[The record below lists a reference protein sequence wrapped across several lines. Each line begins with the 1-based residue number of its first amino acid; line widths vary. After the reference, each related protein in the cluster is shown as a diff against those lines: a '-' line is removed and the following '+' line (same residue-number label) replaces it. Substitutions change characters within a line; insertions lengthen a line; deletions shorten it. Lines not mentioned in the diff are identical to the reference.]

1 MKREKG
7 EKNFMVTLQT
17 ADNVLKS
24 FYLNA
29 VTDALNM
36 QTNPLMAQFQRT
48 SANVVG
54 KDVKKAIR
62 YSVSGGIG
70 AGTETGDLP
79 TATGSDYLQ
88 FTVGLKNLYG
98 TIEISDKAIRASGSN
113 EGSFVNLLNE
123 EMQSL
128 IKSAS
133 FNFGRMLFGDGSGKL
148 ARVTAVDG
156 NAVKLDTVSG
166 LVEGMRISFCNVG
179 GTVYEG
185 AGNRKITKVDRTQKS
200 IRIDGLPL
208 ATNQVSVGGYACIA
222 GSAGNELTGLGAL
235 FSSNA
240 IYGVDRE
247 CSVMK
252 PYMQTDGSSFDE
264 MTIQTAIDAIEE
276 QSGGKVNFIVCSWG
290 VRRALL
296 NYYKNKQVGM
306 TSLDIEGG
314 FKALSFN
321 GIPVVADRFCPA
333 GTMYLLNTNDFKIH
347 QLCDWQWLE
356 GEDGKI
362 LKQVPGKPVYTAT
375 LVKYAELVC
384 ENPSGQGMISNIPE
398 E

>member
-1 MKREKG
+1 
-7 EKNFMVTLQT
+7 MVTLQT

-36 QTNPLMAQFQRT
+36 QANPLLTQFQRT

-62 YSVSGGIG
+62 YSICGGIG
-70 AGTETGDLP
+70 AGTETGELP
-79 TATGSDYLQ
+79 SASDSEYLQ
-88 FTVGLKNLYG
+88 FTSTLKNLYG

-133 FNFGRMLFGDGSGKL
+133 FNFGRMLFGDGTGKI
-148 ARVTAVDG
+148 ATVSAVDG
-156 NAVKLDTVSG
+156 NVVKVDSVAG
-166 LVEGMRISFCNVG
+166 FVEGMRISFCN
-179 GTVYEG
+179 YSG
-185 AGNRKITKVDRTQKS
+185 AEYSSAKNRKVTMVDRVQKV
-200 IRIDGLPL
+200 IRFDGTGITSSDVP
-208 ATNQVSVGGYACIA
+208 VGAFVCIA
-222 GSAGNELTGLGAL
+222 GSTGNELTGLAAL
-235 FSSNA
+235 FSENE
-240 IYGVDRE
+240 IYGVDRTY
-247 CSVMK
+247 SVMK
-252 PYMQTDGSSFDE
+252 PYMVDE
-264 MTIQTAIDAIEE
+264 VGDISESAIQTAIDTIEE

-296 NYYKNKQVGM
+296 EYYKQNQTQLATM
-306 TSLDIEGG
+306 EIEGG
-314 FKALSFN
+314 FKAISFN

-356 GEDGKI
+356 GEDGKV
-362 LKQVPGKPVYTAT
+362 LKQIANKPVFTAT
-375 LVKYAELVC
+375 LVKYAELMC
-384 ENPSGQGMISNIPE
+384 DRPGGQGMLRGIDE
-398 E
+398 L

>member
-1 MKREKG
+1 
-7 EKNFMVTLQT
+7 MVTLQT

-36 QTNPLMAQFQRT
+36 QANPLLTQFQRT

-62 YSVSGGIG
+62 YSICGGIG
-70 AGTETGDLP
+70 AGTETGALP
-79 TATGSDYLQ
+79 AASDSEYLQ
-88 FTVGLKNLYG
+88 FSNTLKNLYG
-98 TIEISDKAIRASGSN
+98 TIEISDKAIRASASN

-133 FNFGRMLFGDGSGKL
+133 FNFGRMLFGDGTGKITT
-148 ARVTAVDG
+148 VTAVDE
-156 NAVKLDTVSG
+156 NAVMVESVAG
-166 LVEGMRISFCNVG
+166 FVEGMVITFCNYSMAEC
-179 GTVYEG
+179 TT
-185 AGNRKITKVDRTQKS
+185 AKNRKVVMVDRVNNI
-200 IRIDGLPL
+200 IRFDG
-208 ATNQVSVGGYACIA
+208 AAITTNDVPVGSFVCIA
-222 GSAGNELTGLGAL
+222 GSIGNELTGLGAL
-235 FSSNA
+235 FSDKA
-240 IYGVDRE
+240 IYGVERE
-247 CSVMK
+247 YSVMK
-252 PYMQTDGSSFDE
+252 PYMVDE
-264 MTIQTAIDAIEE
+264 VGAISESAIQTAIDTIEE
-276 QSGGKVNFIVCSWG
+276 QSGGKINFIVCSWG

-296 NYYKNKQVGM
+296 EYYKQNQTQLGTM
-306 TSLDIEGG
+306 EIEGG
-314 FKALSFN
+314 FKAISFN

-375 LVKYAELVC
+375 LVKYADLMC
-384 ENPSGQGMISNIPE
+384 ENPSGQGMLSGITE
-398 E
+398 A